1 MKTAIQIFLKQTQ
14 RGTKRLA
21 LQLVLLCAAVA
32 ATLLLSLTACGEK
45 QPEHTHKWEPANCNR
60 GEFCFSCG
68 ETKGKALGHSWVDAT
83 CEKEKHCTL
92 CGKSEGNALEH
103 ISDGNGVCTVCKQA
117 LEQVARLDLRNMT
130 SNRTVYDGVIVRL
143 NFAGTEHPRSAG
155 FLKNFEIYDRNGTV
169 VFKSGDFPPKVTVYF
184 ENEQGGLSPRTYL
197 ESAFIPLEQGEY
209 LIKYRAY
216 EHIFDD
222 YVDKDGNRLYYVPK
236 YPSEMTDAE
245 KEAIRNATLY
255 YFHGDSL
262 IEGSAPLIVK

>member
-1 MKTAIQIFLKQTQ
+1 MKNRRCFLLA
-14 RGTKRLA
+14 RLI
-21 LQLVLLCAAVA
+21 
-32 ATLLLSLTACGEK
+32 ATSLLLLSLVSCGQQPEK

-60 GEFCFSCG
+60 GEFCFGCG
-68 ETKGKALGHSWVDAT
+68 EIQGEALGHSWVDAT

-117 LEQVARLDLRNMT
+117 LDQVARLDLRNMT

-155 FLKNFEIYDRNGTV
+155 YLKNFEIYDRNGTA
-169 VFKSGDFPPKVTVYF
+169 VFKSGEFPSKVTAFF
-184 ENEQGGLSPRTYL
+184 ENEERGYFSRTYL
-197 ESAFIPLEQGEY
+197 ESAFIPLEPGEY

-216 EHIFDD
+216 DFTFRDN
-222 YVDKDGNRLYYVPK
+222 VDKDGNRLYVIPGDTTEK
-236 YPSEMTDAE
+236 SEAE
-245 KEAIRNATLY
+245 KEAIRNSTLY
-255 YFHGDSL
+255 YFHGDSF

>member
-1 MKTAIQIFLKQTQ
+1 MKRIAIL
-14 RGTKRLA
+14 LA
-21 LQLVLLCAAVA
+21 LLISLIL
-32 ATLLLSLTACGEK
+32 LTACSEK
-45 QPEHTHKWEPANCNR
+45 TSGHVHKWEPANCNR

-83 CEKEKHCTL
+83 CDKAKRCTL
-92 CGKSEGNALEH
+92 CGTSEGNTLEH
-103 ISDGNGVCTVCKQA
+103 ISDGNGVCIGCKQA

-184 ENEQGGLSPRTYL
+184 ENEQGVLWNSRTYL

-216 EHIFDD
+216 EHIFRD
-222 YVDKDGNRLYYVPK
+222 YVDKEGNRLYYIPK
-236 YPSEMTDAE
+236 DWSEMSDAE

>member
-1 MKTAIQIFLKQTQ
+1 MKNRRCFLLA
-14 RGTKRLA
+14 RLI
-21 LQLVLLCAAVA
+21 
-32 ATLLLSLTACGEK
+32 ATSLLLLSLVSCGQQTEK
-45 QPEHTHKWEPANCNR
+45 QPEHTHKWEPANCSR
-60 GEFCFSCG
+60 GEFCFGCG
-68 ETKGKALGHSWVDAT
+68 ETRGEALEHIWAPAT
-83 CEKEKHCTL
+83 CDKAKHCTL
-92 CGKSEGNALEH
+92 CGTSEGNTLEH

-143 NFAGTEHPRSAG
+143 NFAGTEHPGSAG

-169 VFKSGDFPPKVTVYF
+169 VFKSGEFPSKVTVF
-184 ENEQGGLSPRTYL
+184 VENEQGVLQDCRTYL

-216 EHIFDD
+216 EYIFKDF
-222 YVDKDGNRLYYVPK
+222 VDKEGNRLYYIPK
-236 YPSEMTDAE
+236 DWSEMSDAE

>member
-1 MKTAIQIFLKQTQ
+1 MKNRRCFLLA
-14 RGTKRLA
+14 RLI
-21 LQLVLLCAAVA
+21 
-32 ATLLLSLTACGEK
+32 ATSLLLLSLVSCGQQPEK

-92 CGKSEGNALEH
+92 CGKSEGNTLEH

-169 VFKSGDFPPKVTVYF
+169 VFKSGEFPSKVTVF
-184 ENEQGGLSPRTYL
+184 VENEQGVLSFRTYL

-209 LIKYRAY
+209 LIKYCAY

-236 YPSEMTDAE
+236 DPSEMTDAE